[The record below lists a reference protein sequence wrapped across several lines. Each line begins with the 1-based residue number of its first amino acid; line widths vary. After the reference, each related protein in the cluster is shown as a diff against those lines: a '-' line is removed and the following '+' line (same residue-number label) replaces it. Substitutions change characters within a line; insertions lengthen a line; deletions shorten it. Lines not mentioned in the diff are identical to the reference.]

1 MCHQYKTI
9 VKNSS
14 FLPPASILFN
24 DTNSFQTK
32 KQEETQLFFD
42 EGCAHSNEVGDSIY
56 SLKFEFLKGLYLD
69 GPDTK
74 KIDHCLLHLESKKC
88 FLM

>member
-1 MCHQYKTI
+1 MKMNQSDQVKETIGVELCHQYKTI

-32 KQEETQLFFD
+32 KQEESATLF
-42 EGCAHSNEVGDSIY
+42 
-56 SLKFEFLKGLYLD
+56 
-69 GPDTK
+69 
-74 KIDHCLLHLESKKC
+74 
-88 FLM
+88 